1 LHIRGSMK
9 IFGGNS
15 NPALHQAICDTL
27 DVPPGRALVGSFSDG
42 EVRVEIHENVR
53 GKDVY
58 LLQSTCRP
66 INQNIVELLVLID
79 AVKRASAWR
88 INVVVPYYG
97 YGRKDQKDRPR
108 VPITAKLVA
117 DLMSVAGAHRIIAVD
132 LHANQIQGFFNIPV
146 DNLFAAKVLLQDLQE
161 RFGSDAVIVAPDAG
175 GVERAR
181 AFAKRLSADLAIID
195 RRYGGEQGGNAW
207 RMVGDVRGRTV
218 VILDDMIDTGK
229 TLIRAIESA
238 ITAGATEIHAH
249 CVHPVL
255 SGGVID
261 KLEHAPLASLT
272 VTDTIPLFSDAAA
285 CRKIRVISVAPLL
298 AEAIRRVH
306 NEESVSS
313 LFV

>member
-1 LHIRGSMK
+1 MRGILK

-15 NPALHQAICDTL
+15 NPALLQSICDIL
-27 DVPPGRALVGSFSDG
+27 DVAPGKALVSSFSDG

-58 LLQSTCRP
+58 LLQSTCHP
-66 INQNIVELLVLID
+66 INRNVVELLVLID
-79 AVKRASAWR
+79 AVKRASASR
-88 INVVVPYYG
+88 INVVIPYYG

-108 VPITAKLVA
+108 VPITAKLIA
-117 DLMSVAGAHRIIAVD
+117 DLLSVAGAQRVIAVD

-161 RFGSDAVIVAPDAG
+161 RFGRDAVIVAPDAG

-181 AFAKRLSADLAIID
+181 AFAKRLHADLAIID
-195 RRYGGEQGGNAW
+195 RRYGVEQGVNDW
-207 RMVGDVRGRTV
+207 RLVGDVKGRTV
-218 VILDDMIDTGK
+218 VILDDMIDTGR
-229 TLIRAIESA
+229 TLLRAMEATMAS
-238 ITAGATEIHAH
+238 GASEIHAY

-255 SGGVID
+255 SGSTVD
-261 KLEHAPLASLT
+261 KVTHAPLVSLT
-272 VTDTIPLFSDAAA
+272 VTDTIPLSSNAAA
-285 CRKIRVISVAPLL
+285 CGKIRVISVAPLL
-298 AEAIRRVH
+298 AETIRRAY

>member
-1 LHIRGSMK
+1 MRGILK
-9 IFGGNS
+9 LFGGNS
-15 NPALHQAICDTL
+15 SLALLQAICDIL
-27 DVPPGRALVGSFSDG
+27 DVPVGRALVSSFSDG

-58 LLQSTCRP
+58 LVQSTGHP
-66 INQNIVELLVLID
+66 INRNIMELLVLID
-79 AVKRASAWR
+79 AVKRASAFR
-88 INVVVPYYG
+88 INVVIPYYG

-108 VPITAKLVA
+108 VPITAKLMA
-117 DLMSVAGAHRIIAVD
+117 DLLTVAGAHRIIAVD

-181 AFAKRLSADLAIID
+181 AFAKRLNADLAIID
-195 RRYGGEQGGNAW
+195 RRYGDEQGGNAW
-207 RMVGDVRGRTV
+207 RVVGDVRGRSI
-218 VILDDMIDTGK
+218 VILDDMIDTGR
-229 TLIRAIESA
+229 TLMRAMETTIAS
-238 ITAGATEIHAH
+238 GASEVHAY

-255 SGGVID
+255 SGSAVD
-261 KLEHAPLASLT
+261 KLENAPVASLT
-272 VTDTIPLFSDAAA
+272 VTDTIPLSTQAAA
-285 CRKIRVISVAPLL
+285 CGKIRVISVAHLL

>member
-1 LHIRGSMK
+1 MK

-15 NPALHQAICDTL
+15 NPTLQQAICDTL
-27 DVPPGRALVGSFSDG
+27 DVTPGRALVSSFSDG

-58 LLQSTCRP
+58 LVQSTCRP
-66 INQNIVELLVLID
+66 INQNLVELLVLID

-88 INVVVPYYG
+88 INVVIPYYG

-117 DLMSVAGAHRIIAVD
+117 DLLSVAGAQRIIAVD
-132 LHANQIQGFFNIPV
+132 LHANQIQGFFDIPV

-161 RFGSDAVIVAPDAG
+161 HFGSDAVIVAPDAG

-195 RRYGGEQGGNAW
+195 RRYGEEQGANAW
-207 RMVGDVRGRTV
+207 RLVGDVRGRTV
-218 VILDDMIDTGK
+218 VILDDMVDTGR
-229 TLIRAIESA
+229 TLMRAIETTV
-238 ITAGATEIHAH
+238 TAGAAEIHAH

-255 SGGVID
+255 SGGAVG
-261 KLEHAPLASLT
+261 KLEHAALASLT
-272 VTDTIPLFSDAAA
+272 VTDTIPLSADAEA
-285 CRKIRVISVAPLL
+285 CHKIRVISVAPLL
-298 AEAIRRVH
+298 AEAMRRVH